1 MMGFEDSFKLVG
13 AKGKLY
19 NRIGNSI
26 VVPMVEEIA
35 QQIKKQVFNN
45 ASKVQPP
52 KKYKVIYHNDDYTP
66 MELVV
71 ISLIAIFH
79 RSQPDAFKIMMHV
92 HEKGKGIAQGGL
104 SKEIA
109 ETKTNRVV
117 QWFREQGYPLLAT
130 FEPEE

>member
-1 MMGFEDSFKLVG
+1 MAERKTNKNDNCDVDILDKE
-13 AKGKLY
+13 K
-19 NRIGNSI
+19 
-26 VVPMVEEIA
+26 
-35 QQIKKQVFNN
+35 
-45 ASKVQPP
+45 SKDKIQPP
-52 KKYKVIYHNDDYTP
+52 KKYKVVYHNDDYTP

-71 ISLIAIFH
+71 ISLVAVFH

>member
-1 MMGFEDSFKLVG
+1 MAERKKTDKGGGSGVDLLDKQK
-13 AKGKLY
+13 AK
-19 NRIGNSI
+19 NR
-26 VVPMVEEIA
+26 V
-35 QQIKKQVFNN
+35 K
-45 ASKVQPP
+45 PP
-52 KKYKVIYHNDDYTP
+52 KKYKVVYHNDDYTP

-71 ISLIAIFH
+71 ISLVAMFN
-79 RSQPDAFKIMMHV
+79 RSNQDAFQIMMHV

-109 ETKTNRVV
+109 ETKCNRVV

>member
-1 MMGFEDSFKLVG
+1 MAERKKTNKDGGSGVDLLDKEK
-13 AKGKLY
+13 AK
-19 NRIGNSI
+19 N
-26 VVPMVEEIA
+26 
-35 QQIKKQVFNN
+35 
-45 ASKVQPP
+45 KVKPP
-52 KKYKVIYHNDDYTP
+52 KKYKVVYHNDDYTP

-71 ISLIAIFH
+71 ISLVAIFH
-79 RSQPDAFKIMMHV
+79 RSNQDAFQIMMHV

-109 ETKTNRVV
+109 ETKCSRVV

>member
-1 MMGFEDSFKLVG
+1 MAERKKTDKDGGSGVDLLDKEK
-13 AKGKLY
+13 AKNK
-19 NRIGNSI
+19 I
-26 VVPMVEEIA
+26 
-35 QQIKKQVFNN
+35 
-45 ASKVQPP
+45 QPP
-52 KKYKVIYHNDDYTP
+52 KKYKVLYHNDDYTP

-79 RSQPDAFKIMMHV
+79 RSQPDAFEIMMHV

>member
-1 MMGFEDSFKLVG
+1 MAERKKTDKDGGSGVDLLDKEK
-13 AKGKLY
+13 AK
-19 NRIGNSI
+19 N
-26 VVPMVEEIA
+26 
-35 QQIKKQVFNN
+35 
-45 ASKVQPP
+45 KVKPP
-52 KKYKVIYHNDDYTP
+52 KKYKVVYHNDDYTP

-71 ISLIAIFH
+71 ISLVAIFH

-92 HEKGKGIAQGGL
+92 HEKGKGIAQVGL
-104 SKEIA
+104 SREIA

>member
-1 MMGFEDSFKLVG
+1 MT
-13 AKGKLY
+13 
-19 NRIGNSI
+19 
-26 VVPMVEEIA
+26 
-35 QQIKKQVFNN
+35 KKQISNIDKDDLDLLTKEEVNL
-45 ASKVQPP
+45 
-52 KKYKVIYHNDDYTP
+52 KKPQLYKVILLNDDYTP

-71 ISLIAIFH
+71 ISLVAIFH
-79 RSQPDAFKIMMHV
+79 RSNQDAFQIMMHV

>member
-1 MMGFEDSFKLVG
+1 MAQKKKTRKDSGSGVDLLDKE
-13 AKGKLY
+13 K
-19 NRIGNSI
+19 
-26 VVPMVEEIA
+26 
-35 QQIKKQVFNN
+35 
-45 ASKVQPP
+45 SKNKAQPP

-71 ISLIAIFH
+71 ISLVVIFH
-79 RSQPDAFKIMMHV
+79 RSNEDAFRIMMHV

-104 SKEIA
+104 SREIA
-109 ETKTNRVV
+109 ETKCNRVV

>member
-1 MMGFEDSFKLVG
+1 MAEKKKTNKDGGTGVDLLDKEKSKDK
-13 AKGKLY
+13 
-19 NRIGNSI
+19 
-26 VVPMVEEIA
+26 VV
-35 QQIKKQVFNN
+35 
-45 ASKVQPP
+45 PP
-52 KKYKVIYHNDDYTP
+52 KKYKVVYHNDDYTP

-71 ISLIAIFH
+71 ISLVAIFH

-109 ETKTNRVV
+109 ETKCSRVV

-130 FEPEE
+130 FESEE

>member
-1 MMGFEDSFKLVG
+1 VAERKKTDKDGGSGVDLLDKEK
-13 AKGKLY
+13 AKD
-19 NRIGNSI
+19 
-26 VVPMVEEIA
+26 
-35 QQIKKQVFNN
+35 
-45 ASKVQPP
+45 KVKPP
-52 KKYKVIYHNDDYTP
+52 KKYKVVYHNDNYTP

-71 ISLIAIFH
+71 ISLIHFF
-79 RSQPDAFKIMMHV
+79 RRDNQSAFQIMMHV

>member
-1 MMGFEDSFKLVG
+1 MAERKKTNKDGGSGVDLLDKEK
-13 AKGKLY
+13 AKD
-19 NRIGNSI
+19 
-26 VVPMVEEIA
+26 
-35 QQIKKQVFNN
+35 
-45 ASKVQPP
+45 KVQPP
-52 KKYKVIYHNDDYTP
+52 KKYKVLYHNDDYTP

-79 RSQPDAFKIMMHV
+79 RSQIDAFKIMMHV

>member
-1 MMGFEDSFKLVG
+1 MFLIKNSDRDEDLQGESGL
-13 AKGKLY
+13 ATQA
-19 NRIGNSI
+19 
-26 VVPMVEEIA
+26 VVR
-35 QQIKKQVFNN
+35 
-45 ASKVQPP
+45 P
-52 KKYKVIYHNDDYTP
+52 KKPNLYQVVLLNDDYTP

-71 ISLIAIFH
+71 ISLVAIFH

>member
-1 MMGFEDSFKLVG
+1 MAERKTNKNDNCDVG
-13 AKGKLY
+13 ILDKEKAKDK
-19 NRIGNSI
+19 I
-26 VVPMVEEIA
+26 
-35 QQIKKQVFNN
+35 
-45 ASKVQPP
+45 QPP
-52 KKYKVIYHNDDYTP
+52 KKYKVVYHNDDYTP

-71 ISLIAIFH
+71 ISLVAVFH